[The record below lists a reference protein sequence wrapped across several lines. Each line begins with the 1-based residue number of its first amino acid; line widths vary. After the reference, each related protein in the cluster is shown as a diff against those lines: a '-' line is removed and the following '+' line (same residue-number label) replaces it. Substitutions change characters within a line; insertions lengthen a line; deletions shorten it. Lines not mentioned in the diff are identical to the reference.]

1 MKTLSLMIYLGVTTW
16 ALSII
21 LPLYALAFQGFEQ
34 VGGMLP

>member
-1 MKTLSLMIYLGVTTW
+1 MNALSLMIYIGVTAW

>member
-1 MKTLSLMIYLGVTTW
+1 MNALSLMIYLGVTTW

-34 VGGMLP
+34 IGRMLP